1 MTLESQEP
9 LSDAPVWDPIQQ
21 IYIGGKLPENDEV
34 RELLESGDGSLR
46 LFGYGSLCWNPG
58 TGPLAHPGVVSKLG
72 RAKGYKRCWAQRS
85 TDHRGNPQFPGIVC
99 TLLEDQE
106 VVDIRKTA
114 MKDVTPPEAPT
125 LTEGVIYWIP
135 PELVAECL
143 DELDF
148 REKGGYA
155 RETISVI
162 EDDSGETQKALLY
175 RGTPDSPAFWNR
187 ILLDLP
193 HAAAIMAVSEGP
205 SGKNDFYLNSL
216 DEFLTNTHTIEAAND
231 DTTTL
236 ASMVRHFQ
244 KHSSLHFLYGSGSN
258 QHNQLLLDR
267 PNNAACLIDGE
278 DAHETK
284 EFVLCTAKQ
293 TKPDLPENVYAGGG
307 HSGLLTESGK
317 LYLWGWNDNEQ
328 CGPKTESEEHQDE
341 ASPLACTPPLHGLVV
356 QDAALGFSHT
366 LVIEKDT
373 NRLYGFGSNER
384 GQISGSPSAP
394 VKEPV
399 TPDFLK
405 NVKVKSVAAGLFHSA
420 VITDKGELITFGC
433 GRFGQSLSNMQNDG
447 QVSVGKWIPEDGS
460 PLVDVG
466 CGRRHT
472 VAVDEKGRIW
482 TFGEN
487 KYGQLGRPFEGT
499 KDPRP
504 TEIDFSDL
512 DIAFGSDVR
521 LDCGWSHNIV
531 QVTSQDSDIIVY
543 GWGRNDKGQLGTGS
557 FEDSVKKPIQ
567 LFQDKRL
574 SFVACGSESTMVL
587 DEDTSAILGC
597 GWNEHGNIA
606 TGSQE
611 DQARLVKT
619 KGSKVYGPPGLHDG
633 KVILAVGGGHHI
645 ATMKPLRSR

>member
-1 MTLESQEP
+1 MTKDSRESA
-9 LSDAPVWDPIQQ
+9 SDAPVWDPVQQ
-21 IYIGGKLPENDEV
+21 IYVGGKLPENDEV
-34 RELLESGDGSLR
+34 KELLESGDGSLR

-58 TGPLAHPGVVSKLG
+58 TGPLANPGVVAKLG
-72 RAKGYKRCWAQRS
+72 KAKGYKRCWAQRS
-85 TDHRGNPQFPGIVC
+85 TDHRGNPKFPGIVC

-106 VVDIRKTA
+106 VVGIRKTA
-114 MKDVTPPEAPT
+114 TKNAIPPEAPT

-162 EDDSGETQKALLY
+162 EDESGETQKALLY

-187 ILLDLP
+187 MLLDLA

-216 DEFLTNTHTIEAAND
+216 DDFLTNTHTIEAAND
-231 DTTTL
+231 DTTSL
-236 ASMVRHFQ
+236 AFMVRYFQ
-244 KHSSLHFLYGSGSN
+244 KHSSLYFLYGSGSN

-284 EFVLCTAKQ
+284 EIVLCTAKQ
-293 TKPDLPENVYAGGG
+293 TEHDLPVNIYAGGG
-307 HSGLLTESGK
+307 HSGLLTVSGK
-317 LYLWGWNDNEQ
+317 LFLWGWNDNGQ
-328 CGPKTESEEHQDE
+328 CGPEIESREQDE
-341 ASPLACTPPLHGLVV
+341 VSPLPCAKPLHGLVV
-356 QDAALGFSHT
+356 EDAALGFSHT
-366 LVIEKDT
+366 VVIEKGT
-373 NRLYGFGSNER
+373 GRVYGFGSNER
-384 GQISGSPSAP
+384 GQVSGSSSFTG
-394 VKEPV
+394 KEPV

-405 NVKVKSVAAGLFHSA
+405 DVKVKRVAAGLFHSA
-420 VITDKGELITFGC
+420 VITDEGELITFGC
-433 GRFGQSLSNMQNDG
+433 GRFGQSLSNIQMDG
-447 QVSVGKWIPEDGS
+447 QECVGKWMPDDGS
-460 PLVDVG
+460 PLVDVA

-487 KYGQLGRPFEGT
+487 KYGQLGRLFEGK
-499 KDPRP
+499 KDPLP
-504 TEIDFSDL
+504 TEIDSAEL
-512 DIAFGSDVR
+512 VPAGCDVR

-531 QVTSQDSDIIVY
+531 QITSQDDAESIIY

-557 FEDSVKKPIQ
+557 FADAVKKPTR

-574 SFVACGSESTMVL
+574 SFVACGSESTMAL
-587 DEDTSAILGC
+587 DKDNSAILGC

-611 DQARLVKT
+611 DQAQLIRTL
-619 KGSKVYGPPGLHDG
+619 GSKVYGPAGLHDG

-645 ATMKPLRSR
+645 ATMRSS